1 MTLKFVGAGY
11 ALALSLT
18 LYGIT
23 TGACAQT
30 APAAEQVSTAPN
42 LNQPILKVA
51 GVTTTNGT
59 EEATYTL
66 QDLEAIGGEVI
77 ETTTPWFDGVTK
89 FEGVRLDK
97 LLKGAKGKT
106 VEAVAMNDYV
116 SEIPMEDFAK
126 YGTIIA
132 YKRNGAYMPIRDKG
146 PLFIVY
152 PYDKISELKSQ
163 KFYSRSVWQVKGLVV
178 K

>member
-1 MTLKFVGAGY
+1 MTLRTLGASC
-11 ALALSLT
+11 ALALCLAAS
-18 LYGIT
+18 GIA
-23 TGACAQT
+23 TGACAQST
-30 APAAEQVSTAPN
+30 PAKPAAAAPN
-42 LNQPILKVA
+42 VTQPVLKITGIGA
-51 GVTTTNGT
+51 SDGKK
-59 EEATYTL
+59 EMSYSL
-66 QDLEAIGGEVI
+66 QDLEAMGGEVI

-97 LLKGAKGKT
+97 LLKDAKGKT

-126 YGTIIA
+126 YGPIIA
-132 YKRNGAYMPIRDKG
+132 YKRDGAYMPIRDKG

-152 PYDKISELKSQ
+152 PYDKNSELKSQ

>member
-1 MTLKFVGAGY
+1 MSY
-11 ALALSLT
+11 S
-18 LYGIT
+18 
-23 TGACAQT
+23 
-30 APAAEQVSTAPN
+30 
-42 LNQPILKVA
+42 
-51 GVTTTNGT
+51 
-59 EEATYTL
+59 L
-66 QDLEAIGGEVI
+66 QDLEAMGGEVI

-97 LLKGAKGKT
+97 LLKDAKGKT

-126 YGTIIA
+126 YGPIIA
-132 YKRNGAYMPIRDKG
+132 YKRDGAYMPIRDKG

-152 PYDKISELKSQ
+152 PYDKNSELKSQ